1 MKNAGGIDLERW
13 YQKMLFA
20 LYSSTFIIR
29 LCFGIILILLPYYL
43 KHNVS
48 DFMFGIIW
56 GASPFAEMLSVMF
69 LGVAVDK
76 FGRKKVLL
84 VGLVTGAISLFLY
97 ALTTNPHVL
106 IVVNA
111 FHGIAAAS
119 ILVASLALVADYAPP
134 DSRGR
139 EMGAF
144 DFANLFGWFSGFLV
158 GGLLADR
165 FASNLQIPFVIG
177 GLLALAGCV
186 IAYLAI
192 VEPKLHKFIAKEIT
206 PRHVVSVITSREILL
221 LILPWLMLYII
232 VGVILSFF
240 SMESAKIS
248 MAGTHLALV
257 LGGGGTIFLITQV
270 FFGKLADRY
279 GRIPILFMGTAGIL
293 GVVSIVAYSVHLS
306 PERNVEGL
314 IAVLMQ
320 NKILLG
326 FLGVSAFFAGAFG
339 PSSLAS
345 LADECPEKAKGVTMA
360 LYSIVISAG
369 MSIGAPAA
377 GFLNEYSGTMA
388 VFLLLLGCGGLMCL
402 FVVFRY
408 FDVRKAGKR
417 R

>member
-1 MKNAGGIDLERW
+1 MERW

-144 DFANLFGWFSGFLV
+144 
-158 GGLLADR
+158 
-165 FASNLQIPFVIG
+165 
-177 GLLALAGCV
+177 
-186 IAYLAI
+186 
-192 VEPKLHKFIAKEIT
+192 
-206 PRHVVSVITSREILL
+206 
-221 LILPWLMLYII
+221 
-232 VGVILSFF
+232 
-240 SMESAKIS
+240 
-248 MAGTHLALV
+248 
-257 LGGGGTIFLITQV
+257 
-270 FFGKLADRY
+270 
-279 GRIPILFMGTAGIL
+279 
-293 GVVSIVAYSVHLS
+293 
-306 PERNVEGL
+306 
-314 IAVLMQ
+314 
-320 NKILLG
+320 
-326 FLGVSAFFAGAFG
+326 
-339 PSSLAS
+339 
-345 LADECPEKAKGVTMA
+345 
-360 LYSIVISAG
+360 
-369 MSIGAPAA
+369 
-377 GFLNEYSGTMA
+377 
-388 VFLLLLGCGGLMCL
+388 
-402 FVVFRY
+402 
-408 FDVRKAGKR
+408 
-417 R
+417 